1 MNIDAYV
8 FAARSTTKT
17 ENDLLRAQISDYRA
31 FVTEL
36 VELGQI
42 SHQKRFYLII
52 PYDPLQIETS
62 FFTRR
67 TSTVTSIGCESK

>member
-1 MNIDAYV
+1 MNIDAHV

-42 SHQKRFYLII
+42 R
-52 PYDPLQIETS
+52 
-62 FFTRR
+62 
-67 TSTVTSIGCESK
+67 